1 MLLLGNVEVNWKS
14 FLALLKEHYQL
25 SGVLIGAFLV
35 ALSTGTYI
43 NWDAQLEFEAATSVV
58 TRGFPFVTNGLMINQ
73 PPLGF
78 YMDAP
83 VFHVFGLS
91 YANGIGLTAAFALGA
106 VVLVYA
112 LGTMLYG
119 KKTGLVAAALFGIV
133 PWHVYMSKIF
143 LIDNQNLFF
152 SLLFLAVGVLA
163 VRKNSQKLLAVAGV
177 FFAIAFMTKLF
188 AVFMLVPLLLII
200 FFERKHLKFK
210 INLRN
215 VLIFLVPTFVL
226 QAIWF
231 GGFANQ
237 NFFGVYLASDITH
250 PVLVANPSLL
260 FLPIIL
266 VKSAGWFLFA
276 AGLFS
281 LVLSVFYRKIFA
293 KILWLDAV
301 CVGTIAVIAGLNLLF
316 VFGLHLTVPYVSVF
330 KYDYLALPFYCLLAA
345 SIAAKSGLLLGS
357 VNWKKKVHY
366 VKPLLVAAG
375 LLLLLASLLES
386 TAFLTK
392 WVGFV
397 AFGVDSVTYY
407 PFNVFSGAA
416 NGFSPAL
423 TYIALVLMVLSLI
436 GSFLVGV
443 LKGAFGWFFK
453 VLSS

>member
-1 MLLLGNVEVNWKS
+1 MNWKS

-35 ALSTGTYI
+35 ALSTGTYT
-43 NWDAQLEFEAATSVV
+43 NWDAQLEFEAATSVA

-83 VFHVFGLS
+83 VFHAFGLS
-91 YANGIGLTAAFALGA
+91 YANGTGLTTAFGLGA
-106 VVLVYA
+106 VFLVYV

-119 KKTGLVAAALFGIV
+119 KRTGLVAAALFGIV

-152 SLLFLAVGVLA
+152 SLLFLATGVLA

-177 FFAIAFMTKLF
+177 FFAVAFMTKLF

-200 FFERKHLKFK
+200 FLQRKQLKFK
-210 INLRN
+210 INLSN

-226 QAIWF
+226 QAVWF

-281 LVLSVFYRKIFA
+281 LVLSVFYRKIFT

-301 CVGTIAVIAGLNLLF
+301 CVGTIAVIAGLNLLL

-330 KYDYLALPFYCLLAA
+330 KYNYLALPFYCLLAA
-345 SIAAKSGLLLGS
+345 STASKSGLLLGS
-357 VNWKKKVHY
+357 VDWKKKVHLN
-366 VKPLLVAAG
+366 KPLLVGVG
-375 LLLLLASLLES
+375 LVLVLASLLES
-386 TAFLTK
+386 TAFITK

-397 AFGVDSVTYY
+397 AFGVDSVAYY
-407 PFNVFSGAA
+407 PFNVFSEAA

-423 TYIALVLMVLSLI
+423 TYVALVLMVLILAVP
-436 GSFLVGV
+436 FLVGV
-443 LKGAFGWFFK
+443 LRGAYRWFSK
-453 VLSS
+453 VLLS